1 LPEGEGESCAHLIVT
16 VKDPASVVDNSCKP
30 MIATP
35 AQPNDG
41 DYRPA
46 ESESSS
52 EPEVGQEG
60 RVPGGASRWRPGVR
74 LTLTLVVLL
83 PMLSAGILILASAK
97 SAWGYRQAARA
108 VATDAA
114 KLEVVASARAH
125 MNRLEVP
132 LTAVAYAH
140 QVGISEPELDTLLH
154 PTVPFRD
161 QISQQV
167 AAINRYPTFS
177 STSVLQAD
185 VAALPAVILGMA
197 QGSVAYGDVRN
208 FLSGMASEI
217 DRVWSRDYQHL
228 QADIA
233 VWQPPGSFEVHTSAL
248 RQTYQAFQ
256 AGGHEIEG
264 AIYVLEGTGPSDA
277 KQELIQASG
286 VFDTATAEFAGQLSP
301 MAHQAWHRLQTNSV
315 DRHFAATVQ
324 QALTVVLKNLP
335 PPFVGNVAF
344 AGASMAPG
352 LHYLADLD
360 ALVTAASQD
369 LHNTAMAQSSAAT
382 QRLTGE
388 TIFLGLLAL
397 VCLGGVLIAGRT
409 LTRPLKRLAAEAL
422 QVHRGEFDLD
432 RLSGTGPREIVTTTA
447 AFNDMA
453 ATLRAVEAKA
463 VALAAEDLSDP
474 ELQVPLPGRTG
485 QALQASVDRL
495 ATRIRERELQRQLL
509 HEAATHD
516 GLTGLLNRAA
526 VLDYLTHDVGR
537 RRESGET
544 VAVLFID
551 LDGLKPLNDAYGHEA
566 GDAAI
571 FATAVALM
579 QATDTCDVVGR
590 LGGDE
595 FLVVLCHEHSC
606 DGDAVVARIHES
618 VSNCRVPVGES
629 MVPLQASLGVALA
642 HCDPDT
648 DPMLLVRQADEAM
661 YEAKRVARAHR
672 DRNTSTGG

>member
-1 LPEGEGESCAHLIVT
+1 
-16 VKDPASVVDNSCKP
+16 

-35 AQPNDG
+35 APPSG
-41 DYRPA
+41 SDYPPA
-46 ESESSS
+46 EVESSS
-52 EPEVGQEG
+52 EPEVDQGG
-60 RVPGGASRWRPGVR
+60 RVPKEASRWRPGVR
-74 LTLTLVVLL
+74 LLLTLVVLL
-83 PMLSAGILILASAK
+83 PMLSAGILITSSAS
-97 SAWGYRQAARA
+97 SAWGYRQHAGA

-114 KLEVVASARAH
+114 RLEVVASARAH
-125 MNRLEVP
+125 MNSLELP
-132 LTAVAYAH
+132 LTAVSYAR

-161 QISQQV
+161 QITQQLT
-167 AAINRYPTFS
+167 AINRYPTFS

-185 VAALPAVILGMA
+185 VAALPGVILGMA
-197 QGSVAYGDVRN
+197 EGSVAYGGVRN
-208 FLSGMASEI
+208 FLNGMATEI
-217 DRVWSRDYQHL
+217 DRVWSRDYQRL

-233 VWQPPGSFEVHTSAL
+233 AWQPPGSFEVHTSTL

-301 MAHQAWHRLQTNSV
+301 KAYQAWHRLQTNAV

-324 QALTVVLKNLP
+324 QGLTVVLKDLP

-344 AGASMAPG
+344 AGASMAPA
-352 LHYLADLD
+352 LHYLADLN
-360 ALVTAASQD
+360 ALVTAASRD
-369 LHNTAMAQSSAAT
+369 LHNTALTQASAAT
-382 QRLTGE
+382 HRLIGE
-388 TIFLGLLAL
+388 IIFLGLLAL

-409 LTRPLKRLAAEAL
+409 LTRPLKKLAAEAL

-474 ELQVPLPGRTG
+474 ELQLPLPGRTG
-485 QALQASVDRL
+485 QALQASVDKL

-526 VLDYLTHDVGR
+526 VLDYLTHDVSR

-551 LDGLKPLNDAYGHEA
+551 LDGLKPLNDTYGHEA

-579 QATDTCDVVGR
+579 QATDKCDVVGR

-606 DGDAVVARIHES
+606 DGDAVVARIRES
-618 VSNCRVPVGES
+618 VSNCSVPVGGDS
-629 MVPLQASLGVALA
+629 IVPLEASLGVALA
-642 HCDPDT
+642 QCDPDT
-648 DPMLLVRQADEAM
+648 DPMMLVRQADEAM
-661 YEAKRVARAHR
+661 YEAKRMARADR
-672 DRNTSTGG
+672 DRNTSAGG